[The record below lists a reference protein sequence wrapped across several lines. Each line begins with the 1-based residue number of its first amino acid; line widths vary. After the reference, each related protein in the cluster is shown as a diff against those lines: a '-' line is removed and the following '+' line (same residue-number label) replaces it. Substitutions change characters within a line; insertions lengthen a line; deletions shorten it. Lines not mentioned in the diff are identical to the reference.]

1 MKLSI
6 IIPAYNEQ
14 DTISLVIKKV
24 LKNKLVSE
32 IIVVNDGST
41 DGTSHRI
48 QDTGRR
54 KIKVINKKQNE
65 GKGAAIRDAL
75 KIVTGDIIII
85 QDADLEYDP
94 QEYGK
99 LIKPIID
106 NKADVVFGSRFMG
119 SDAHRVLYFW
129 HMLGN
134 QFLTL
139 VTNILT
145 NLNLTDM
152 ETCYKVFTKK
162 VAKKLNLKER
172 RFGFEPEF
180 TIKISALGC
189 RIYEVGIS
197 YSGRSYAEG
206 KKINWKDGTWALWC
220 IIKYGLIKRSGDRN
234 IQKIF

>member
-1 MKLSI
+1 MKYSLTV
-6 IIPAYNEQ
+6 IIPAYNEEA
-14 DTISLVIKKV
+14 TISVV
-24 LKNKLVSE
+24 LKRVLENKLVKE
-32 IIVVNDGST
+32 IVVVNDGSSDKT
-41 DGTSHRI
+41 LKS
-48 QDTGRR
+48 
-54 KIKVINKKQNE
+54 IKSVKSVNIRVINKKQNE

-75 KIVTGDIIII
+75 KIAKGNILII

-94 QEYGK
+94 HEYAK
-99 LIKPIID
+99 LIKPILE

-129 HMLGN
+129 HMIGN

-139 VTNILT
+139 LTNILT

-152 ETCYKVFTKK
+152 ETCYKVFTKE
-162 VAKKLNLKER
+162 VAKKLDLQEK

-180 TIKISALGC
+180 SIKVAKMNA

-206 KKINWKDGTWALWC
+206 KKITWKDGFITLWC
-220 IIKYGLIKRSGDRN
+220 LFKYSL
-234 IQKIF
+234 

>member
-1 MKLSI
+1 MKYSLTV
-6 IIPAYNEQ
+6 IIPAYNEEK
-14 DTISLVIKKV
+14 TITSVIKSV
-24 LKNKLVSE
+24 LSNKLVSE
-32 IIVVNDGST
+32 VIIVNDGST
-41 DGTSHRI
+41 DKTGFRI
-48 QDTGRR
+48 QDAGRR
-54 KIKVINKKQNE
+54 KIKVINKKKNE

-75 KIVTGDIIII
+75 KKAHGNIFII

-94 QEYGK
+94 HEYAK
-99 LIKPIID
+99 LIKPILE

-119 SDAHRVLYFW
+119 SEAHRVLYFW

-152 ETCYKVFTKK
+152 ETCYKVFTKD
-162 VAKKLNLKER
+162 VAKKLNLQEN

-180 TIKISALGC
+180 SIKVAKMGA
-189 RIYEVGIS
+189 RIYEVGIG

-206 KKINWKDGTWALWC
+206 KKITWKDGLITLWC
-220 IIKYGLIKRSGDRN
+220 LFKYSMGLT
-234 IQKIF
+234 

>member
-1 MKLSI
+1 MKYSLTV
-6 IIPAYNEQ
+6 IIPAYNEEK
-14 DTISLVIKKV
+14 TIGQAIMRAMQAKTGIASI
-24 LKNKLVSE
+24 E

-41 DGTSHRI
+41 DGTGHRA
-48 QDTGRR
+48 QDAGRR

-75 KIVTGDIIII
+75 KIAKGNIFII

-94 QEYGK
+94 QEYAK
-99 LIKPIID
+99 LVKPILD
-106 NKADVVFGSRFMG
+106 NKADVVYGSRFMG
-119 SDAHRVLYFW
+119 NDAHRVLYFW

-152 ETCYKVFTKK
+152 ETGYKVFTKE
-162 VAKKLNLKER
+162 VANKLNLQEN

-180 TIKISALGC
+180 SIKVAKMNT
-189 RIYEVGIS
+189 RIYEVGIG

-206 KKINWKDGTWALWC
+206 KKITWKDGLVTLGC
-220 IIKYGLIKRSGDRN
+220 LFKYSL
-234 IQKIF
+234 

>member
-1 MKLSI
+1 MKLTV
-6 IIPAYNEQ
+6 IIPVYNEEK
-14 DTISLVIKKV
+14 TIGQAIVRAMQEKTGIASI
-24 LKNKLVSE
+24 E

-41 DGTSHRI
+41 DSTKTQIAKCKGQI
-48 QDTGRR
+48 K
-54 KIKVINKKQNE
+54 KIKIINKSKNE

-75 KIVTGDIIII
+75 KIAKGNIFII

-94 QEYGK
+94 HEYAK
-99 LIKPIID
+99 LIKPILE

-152 ETCYKVFTKK
+152 ETCYKVFTKE
-162 VAKKLNLKER
+162 VANKLNLHEN

-180 TIKISALGC
+180 TVKVARHKF

-197 YSGRSYAEG
+197 YSGRSYSEG
-206 KKINWKDGTWALWC
+206 KKIGWKDGIWALIC
-220 IIKYGLIKRSGDRN
+220 LVKYSALE
-234 IQKIF
+234 

>member
-1 MKLSI
+1 MMKLSI
-6 IIPAYNEQ
+6 IIPAYNEEA
-14 DTISLVIKKV
+14 TISLVLKKV
-24 LKNKLVSE
+24 LENKLVKE
-32 IIVVNDGST
+32 IVVVNDGSSDKT
-41 DGTSHRI
+41 LT
-48 QDTGRR
+48 
-54 KIKVINKKQNE
+54 KIKSVKSDRIRIINKKTNE

-75 KIVTGDIIII
+75 KIAKGNIFII

-94 QEYGK
+94 QEYAK
-99 LIKPIID
+99 LIKPILE

-139 VTNILT
+139 ITNILT

-152 ETCYKVFTKK
+152 ETCYKVFTKD
-162 VAKKLNLKER
+162 VANKLNLQEK

-180 TIKISALGC
+180 CIKVSKMSA

-197 YSGRSYAEG
+197 YSGRSYSEG
-206 KKINWKDGTWALWC
+206 KKITWKDGLVTLWC
-220 IIKYGLIKRSGDRN
+220 LFKYSII
-234 IQKIF
+234 

>member
-1 MKLSI
+1 MKYSLTV
-6 IIPAYNEQ
+6 IIPAYNEEKTVRQ
-14 DTISLVIKKV
+14 AIQRVLQAKTDISGK
-24 LKNKLVSE
+24 E
-32 IIVVNDGST
+32 IIIVNDGSSDKT
-41 DGTSHRI
+41 LN
-48 QDTGRR
+48 
-54 KIKVINKKQNE
+54 KIKSIKSDRIRVINKKINE

-75 KIVTGDIIII
+75 KIAKGDIIII

-94 QEYGK
+94 REYSK
-99 LIKPIID
+99 LIKPILE

-119 SDAHRVLYFW
+119 NDAHRVLYFW

-162 VAKKLNLKER
+162 VAEELDLREN

-180 TIKISALGC
+180 SIKAAKMGS
-189 RIYEVGIS
+189 RIYEVGIG

-206 KKINWKDGTWALWC
+206 KKITWKDGLITLWC
-220 IIKYGLIKRSGDRN
+220 LFKYSALD
-234 IQKIF
+234 QF

>member
-14 DTISLVIKKV
+14 NTISAVIKKV
-24 LKNKLVSE
+24 LNNKLVSE

-41 DGTSHRI
+41 DKTGFRI
-48 QDTGRR
+48 QDAGRR
-54 KIKVINKKQNE
+54 KIKIINKKQNE

-94 QEYGK
+94 AEYTT
-99 LIKPIID
+99 LIKPILD
-106 NKADVVFGSRFMG
+106 KKADVVFGSRFVG
-119 SDAHRVLYFW
+119 GNAHRVLYFW

-134 QFLTL
+134 KVLTL
-139 VTNILT
+139 LTNIVS
-145 NLNLTDM
+145 NINLTDM
-152 ETCYKVFTKK
+152 ETCYKVFTKD
-162 VAKKLNLKER
+162 VAKKLNLQEK

-197 YSGRSYAEG
+197 YSGRSYAQG
-206 KKINWKDGTWALWC
+206 KKINWKDGVWASWC
-220 IIKYGLIKRSGDRN
+220 IIKYGLIKKSEDPN
-234 IQKIF
+234 I